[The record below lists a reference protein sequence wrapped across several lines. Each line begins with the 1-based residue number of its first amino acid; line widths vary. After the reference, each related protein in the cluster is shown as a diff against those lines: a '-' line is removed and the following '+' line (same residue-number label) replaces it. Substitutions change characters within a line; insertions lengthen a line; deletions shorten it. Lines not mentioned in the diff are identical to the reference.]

1 MRVIAER
8 GNDGVRVADVAHEIG
23 MTPGTVS
30 YYFPAVEDLLLQAHQ
45 AAFNHYYEQRLAAA
59 AAHEHPCER
68 LVAAIEAGIPD
79 QPDDAWRVLAQSI
92 GTATRSVPHA
102 ALLGSLTDREISV
115 FASILELGVARGC
128 FTLRGEL
135 RDVARTIVHLTDA
148 VGLETQ
154 LASPVMDPREAR
166 RLVLDYARMATCLE
180 AGHRHDGDGD
190 EQTR

>member
-1 MRVIAER
+1 MRVIARR
-8 GNDGVRVADVAHEIG
+8 GNAGVRVADVAEEVG
-23 MTPGTVS
+23 VTPATVS
-30 YYFPAVEDLLLQAHQ
+30 YSFPAVEAPLLQAHQ

-79 QPDDAWRVLAQSI
+79 QPDVAWRVLAQSI

-102 ALLGSLTDREISV
+102 ALLGSLTDREVSV
-115 FASILELGVARGC
+115 FANVLELGVERGC
-128 FTLRGEL
+128 FRLRGEL

-166 RLVLDYARMATCLE
+166 RLVLAYARMATCLDE
-180 AGHRHDGDGD
+180 GHGHG
-190 EQTR
+190 